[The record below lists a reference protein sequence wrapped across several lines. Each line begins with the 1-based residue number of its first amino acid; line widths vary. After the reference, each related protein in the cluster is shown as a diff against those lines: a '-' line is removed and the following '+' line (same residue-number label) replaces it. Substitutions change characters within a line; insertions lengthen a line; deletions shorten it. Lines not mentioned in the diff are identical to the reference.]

1 MFVYYLLFLI
11 HLFNPR
17 NVKLEILQNSIW
29 KGTWSFEIN
38 FKTWRSLC
46 FGCFF
51 FYFFQVVGR
60 VSLWCLSNW
69 SSSEL
74 VSGSTYLWARGGK
87 RNVISAREG
96 TQENTISRQWNFQRC
111 FQLCFSCFSQN
122 CGLFAQETTASVLAT
137 FVSVR
142 FPFDFHQSKR
152 NYYKT
157 CLTTFI

>member
-1 MFVYYLLFLI
+1 M
-11 HLFNPR
+11 
-17 NVKLEILQNSIW
+17 
-29 KGTWSFEIN
+29 T
-38 FKTWRSLC
+38 
-46 FGCFF
+46 
-51 FYFFQVVGR
+51 FFQVVGR

-157 CLTTFI
+157 YILRYYKLIGMHLKLLMSALQIHVSYTPFSRLNPFG